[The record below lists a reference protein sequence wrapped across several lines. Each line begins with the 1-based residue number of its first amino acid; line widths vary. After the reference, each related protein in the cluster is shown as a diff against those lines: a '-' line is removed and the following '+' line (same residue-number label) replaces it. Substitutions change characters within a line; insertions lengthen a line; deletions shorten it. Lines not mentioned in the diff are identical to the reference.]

1 MKKSIII
8 LNAIFIASMLL
19 IGCNNTATKSAE
31 ENISIQQN
39 TQANSTKNVIEPIV
53 TGTDNSQNQDQ
64 VENVQRVSSSIIFKS
79 IRFHKR

>member
-8 LNAIFIASMLL
+8 LNAIFIAAMLL

-39 TQANSTKNVIEPIV
+39 TQANSTKNVELC
-53 TGTDNSQNQDQ
+53 S
-64 VENVQRVSSSIIFKS
+64 
-79 IRFHKR
+79 